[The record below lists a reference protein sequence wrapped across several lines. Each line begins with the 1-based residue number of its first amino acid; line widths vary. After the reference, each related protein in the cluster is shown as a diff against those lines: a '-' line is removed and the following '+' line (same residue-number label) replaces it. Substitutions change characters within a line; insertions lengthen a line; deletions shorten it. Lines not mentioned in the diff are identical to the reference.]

1 MLGKLRLGVGQFLL
15 MVVVAGIL
23 ISGCAQLGGKKDKGS
38 DLPEF
43 YTGTEGLV
51 AGLAPES
58 VPSIVI
64 AGSSQE
70 VVLLIANKGAADV
83 PAAIVLVRD
92 TKGAF
97 ALESA
102 KGSDKIEFGKSV
114 IKLTDVPGKE
124 SSQSV
129 SGALEGVTLALKAKE
144 FVQNIESLDT
154 GLLATA
160 CYEHKTKLTAN
171 VCIDA
176 SSYSFQKQ
184 RKPCDAKV
192 PIVLKSQGAPVA
204 VKKIETLTEKS
215 GGYVK
220 PKFKIYIG
228 NVGTGLIIDKGSLNL
243 FCTDQ
248 DPQKDTRNKI
258 NVVAI
263 DKVELNNEE
272 LLCSERS
279 KVLSGN
285 LANDF
290 VLCAYPDGAKEKFK
304 DGSGTFATPLKV
316 ELSYGYTSTSNPIPV
331 KVEKGISV
339 VLPSTQQQLQDKCK
353 NTGGTWKTATATE
366 AAICDCGTGKK
377 WDVYPNGC
385 VASLPSTLPVSEPAT
400 QLPPQSLGHGL
411 LTDAG

>member
-1 MLGKLRLGVGQFLL
+1 MLEKLIRFRMQFLL
-15 MVVVAGIL
+15 IAVVAGIL
-23 ISGCAQLGGKKDKGS
+23 ISGCAQLGGKRDKGS

-51 AGLAPES
+51 VGFAPES
-58 VPSIVI
+58 VPSIVT
-64 AGSSQE
+64 AGSSLD

-97 ALESA
+97 TLEGA
-102 KGSDKIEFGKSV
+102 KGSDKIAFSKPV
-114 IKLTDVPGKE
+114 IITALPGKE
-124 SSQSV
+124 SSQST
-129 SGALEGVTLALKAKE
+129 SGALEGVTLTLKARE
-144 FVQNIESLDT
+144 FVQKIESLDS

-160 CYEHKTKLTAN
+160 CYKHKTKLTSN

-176 SSYSFQKQ
+176 SGYSFQKQ
-184 RKPCDAKV
+184 RKPCDANV

-228 NVGTGLIIDKGSLNL
+228 NVGNGLIIDKGSLNL
-243 FCTDQ
+243 FCTNQ
-248 DPQKDTRNKI
+248 DPQEDIRNKI

-285 LANDF
+285 IANDF
-290 VLCAYPDGAKEKFK
+290 VLCAYPDGAKQKFE

-316 ELSYGYTSTSNPIPV
+316 ELSYGYTSTSNPVPIR
-331 KVEKGISV
+331 VEKGIQCEEGAVRSC
-339 VLPSTQQQLQDKCK
+339 SI
-353 NTGGTWKTATATE
+353 TGGGG
-366 AAICDCGTGKK
+366 GTQKCI
-377 WDVYPNGC
+377 D
-385 VASLPSTLPVSEPAT
+385 
-400 QLPPQSLGHGL
+400 GHW
-411 LTDAG
+411 TYCQK

>member
-1 MLGKLRLGVGQFLL
+1 MKRLAVALAVSMLVL
-15 MVVVAGIL
+15 L
-23 ISGCAQLGGKKDKGS
+23 ISGCGKLGGKNDKGS

-51 AGLAPES
+51 TGFAPES
-58 VPSIVI
+58 IPSVVI

-70 VVLLIANKGAADV
+70 VVLLIANKGAADI

-97 ALESA
+97 ALEGA
-102 KGSDKIEFGKSV
+102 KVSDKIKFEKSV

-124 SSQSV
+124 SSQSA
-129 SGALEGVTLALKAKE
+129 SGALEGVTLTLKAKE
-144 FVQNIESLDT
+144 FVQNISSLDS

-160 CYEHKTKLTAN
+160 CYKHKTKLTAN

-176 SSYSFQKQ
+176 SGYSFQKQ

-192 PIVLKSQGAPVA
+192 PIALKSQGAPVA
-204 VKKIETLTEKS
+204 VNKIETLIEKS
-215 GGYVK
+215 GGFVK

-248 DPQKDTRNKI
+248 DPQKDIRNKI

-272 LLCSERS
+272 LICSEKS

-285 LANDF
+285 IANDF
-290 VLCAYPDGAKEKFK
+290 VLCAYPDNAKQKFE

-316 ELSYGYTSTSNPIPV
+316 ELSYGYTSTSNPVPV
-331 KVEKGISV
+331 RVEKGIAVTKPKMVGDVSV
-339 VLPSTQQQLQDKCK
+339 D
-353 NTGGTWKTATATE
+353 
-366 AAICDCGTGKK
+366 
-377 WDVYPNGC
+377 
-385 VASLPSTLPVSEPAT
+385 
-400 QLPPQSLGHGL
+400 
-411 LTDAG
+411 